1 MKLCSETNRS
11 ERVERRWKAVVGEEW
26 AYLGA
31 SFMPFALEWTS
42 SQIGG
47 RSTTFGHGLP
57 DCLIC
62 HDGRARC
69 AASSTT
75 FLGLMMGEER
85 EREAA
90 LGRVIGGGEQEGEEV
105 NKSQFRL

>member
-1 MKLCSETNRS
+1 M
-11 ERVERRWKAVVGEEW
+11 VGEEW

-31 SFMPFALEWTS
+31 TFMPFALEWTS

-57 DCLIC
+57 HCLIC
-62 HDGRARC
+62 HGGRARS
-69 AASSTT
+69 ASSTT
-75 FLGLMMGEER
+75 FLELMMVEEK

-90 LGRVIGGGEQEGEEV
+90 LGRAIGGA
-105 NKSQFRL
+105 SRR

>member
-62 HDGRARC
+62 HDGRARF
-69 AASSTT
+69 ASSTT